1 MLTQAQK
8 DALFMLSYLYTR
20 LGDTGRARSI
30 LGGVAKACPDEPR
43 TNKYLAAIAIYDEDY
58 AEALA
63 LLEPYTNGAV
73 LGTEDAPLL
82 LMKAKALWQESRI
95 EESRN
100 TLDEYL
106 YVVGA
111 QS

>member
-1 MLTQAQK
+1 MLTRSQR
-8 DALFMLSYLYTR
+8 DALFMLGYLYTR
-20 LGDTGRARSI
+20 LGDTARARAI
-30 LGGVAKACPDEPR
+30 LGSVAKACPEETR
-43 TNKYLAAIAIYDEDY
+43 TNKYLAAIAILDEDY

-82 LMKAKALWQESRI
+82 LMKAKALWQEGRTDA
-95 EESRN
+95 SRN
-100 TLDEYL
+100 TLDEYF

-111 QS
+111 QQ